1 MGIRV
6 PRITVNADFGDD
18 TAFGDLSLLSVGY
31 GLHQAWVYAVMF
43 GTPTIFGTQT
53 YVTGMYGSHAS
64 LPFLVSIVVFGLC
77 LLFAGITDQRL
88 LRTYISKKT
97 LAAGAA
103 LMSAGTLLLLA
114 TPVISGPAL
123 EAVSGVMTGIGSAI
137 LILFWGVA
145 FARCDSASIVLN
157 SSIAISIAIGV
168 YAIGL
173 HYGPFPIAGILAGI
187 IPLLELAILWNKT
200 PAPYSERNEVPIF
213 KPLPVNH
220 AKFFLRFGI
229 PVFVFGV
236 ALGTLRQTS
245 IQYIVPASNVGDQ
258 IAMLLA
264 AGFASVVILVT
275 IVALGGGD
283 KWSRYFRP
291 LVPFIAVTLFFLP
304 LSEMS
309 DNTFATMFLVTGYL
323 CFEALMWIFFGELA
337 QRFRLSPI
345 YVFGLGRGMLALA
358 GLAGSLFPIVAANW
372 VHLLPFG
379 EQGVIVIV
387 LLIMVVAYALL
398 PREREIEAI
407 VAPCP
412 LVKAVSLELSDRVR
426 PLGHA
431 AAAGEGAAAPAQP
444 ESATVATN
452 APHPTPRS
460 RPHPNRPRGAPLRC
474 WNSAARDE
482 QTRAKSEKEAAA
494 SARSARQW
502 PTPTCFPGAR
512 RRSCSSWRRGTTP
525 HTSRKS
531 STFRKAPR
539 KPTSATSTRRRTST
553 ASRSSCASSSLRIP
567 PNSELAPRRLQRA
580 ASAAARKSRV
590 PCTTWVTLRRRVLTI
605 PTRSRGCTAFRPSP
619 PCSSRR
625 KFRLTL
631 APTETPGA
639 FALSQLHDIPYS
651 YVVNTS
657 RKRFSRAL
665 LQIFRPCGNAPNSRD
680 VPTRLFSAPQKR
692 AHYRDESANTST
704 RENACRACHEV
715 EKLTSTGRISV
726 SGTQPTVGAR
736 PRGRNTSP
744 HHGATSARTRPLLRA
759 APVSLSSAPS
769 SCSRFP
775 IVHAL
780 A

>member
-6 PRITVNADFGDD
+6 RITVNADFGDD
-18 TAFGDLSLLSVGY
+18 TAFGDLSLLSVGPDCTRL
-31 GLHQAWVYAVMF
+31 GCTPSCSERPPSSARKPTSWHTAATRRCRSSFHRRVRAV
-43 GTPTIFGTQT
+43 
-53 YVTGMYGSHAS
+53 
-64 LPFLVSIVVFGLC
+64 
-77 LLFAGITDQRL
+77 LFAGITDQRL

-309 DNTFATMFLVTGYL
+309 DNTFATMFLVMGYL

-398 PREREIEAI
+398 PRER
-407 VAPCP
+407 
-412 LVKAVSLELSDRVR
+412 
-426 PLGHA
+426 
-431 AAAGEGAAAPAQP
+431 
-444 ESATVATN
+444 
-452 APHPTPRS
+452 RS
-460 RPHPNRPRGAPLRC
+460 RP
-474 WNSAARDE
+474 
-482 QTRAKSEKEAAA
+482 
-494 SARSARQW
+494 
-502 PTPTCFPGAR
+502 
-512 RRSCSSWRRGTTP
+512 SS
-525 HTSRKS
+525 H
-531 STFRKAPR
+531 
-539 KPTSATSTRRRTST
+539 
-553 ASRSSCASSSLRIP
+553 
-567 PNSELAPRRLQRA
+567 
-580 ASAAARKSRV
+580 RV
-590 PCTTWVTLRRRVLTI
+590 RW
-605 PTRSRGCTAFRPSP
+605 
-619 PCSSRR
+619 
-625 KFRLTL
+625 
-631 APTETPGA
+631 
-639 FALSQLHDIPYS
+639 
-651 YVVNTS
+651 
-657 RKRFSRAL
+657 
-665 LQIFRPCGNAPNSRD
+665 
-680 VPTRLFSAPQKR
+680 
-692 AHYRDESANTST
+692 
-704 RENACRACHEV
+704 
-715 EKLTSTGRISV
+715 
-726 SGTQPTVGAR
+726 
-736 PRGRNTSP
+736 
-744 HHGATSARTRPLLRA
+744 
-759 APVSLSSAPS
+759 
-769 SCSRFP
+769 
-775 IVHAL
+775 
-780 A
+780 

>member
-309 DNTFATMFLVTGYL
+309 DNTFATMFLV
-323 CFEALMWIFFGELA
+323 M
-337 QRFRLSPI
+337 RFRLSPI

-426 PLGHA
+426 PLGQA
-431 AAAGEGAAAPAQP
+431 GSAGEGAAAAAQ
-444 ESATVATN
+444 SGNNATAATN
-452 APHPTPRS
+452 APAPDAEIAPEPEPT
-460 RPHPNRPRGAPLRC
+460 
-474 WNSAARDE
+474 
-482 QTRAKSEKEAAA
+482 
-494 SARSARQW
+494 
-502 PTPTCFPGAR
+502 AR
-512 RRSCSSWRRGTTP
+512 R
-525 HTSRKS
+525 
-531 STFRKAPR
+531 AP
-539 KPTSATSTRRRTST
+539 
-553 ASRSSCASSSLRIP
+553 SLL
-567 PNSELAPRRLQRA
+567 E
-580 ASAAARKSRV
+580 
-590 PCTTWVTLRRRVLTI
+590 
-605 PTRSRGCTAFRPSP
+605 
-619 PCSSRR
+619 
-625 KFRLTL
+625 
-631 APTETPGA
+631 
-639 FALSQLHDIPYS
+639 
-651 YVVNTS
+651 
-657 RKRFSRAL
+657 
-665 LQIFRPCGNAPNSRD
+665 
-680 VPTRLFSAPQKR
+680 
-692 AHYRDESANTST
+692 
-704 RENACRACHEV
+704 
-715 EKLTSTGRISV
+715 
-726 SGTQPTVGAR
+726 
-736 PRGRNTSP
+736 
-744 HHGATSARTRPLLRA
+744 
-759 APVSLSSAPS
+759 LSSARRADEGEERKGGGRFRAK
-769 SCSRFP
+769 CETVANTYLLSRRETEIMFFLAKGHNAAY
-775 IVHAL
+775 IQEKLYISEGTAKTHIRHVYKKTNVHSQQELMRLVEL
-780 A
+780 ADPAE

>member
-6 PRITVNADFGDD
+6 PRITINADFGDD

-31 GLHQAWVYAVMF
+31 GLHQAWVYAAMF
-43 GTPTIFGTQT
+43 GTSSIFGTQT
-53 YVTGMYGSHAS
+53 YITGMYGSHAS
-64 LPFLVSIVVFGLC
+64 LPFLISIVVFGVC

-88 LRTYISKKT
+88 LKAYISKKT
-97 LAAGAA
+97 LVAGSV
-103 LMSAGTLLLLA
+103 LMSAGTLLLLSPPA
-114 TPVISGPAL
+114 INGPAL
-123 EAVSGVMTGIGSAI
+123 EVVSGVATGIGSAI

-157 SSIAISIAIGV
+157 SSIAISIGIGV

-173 HYGPFPIAGILAGI
+173 HYGPFPIAGVLTGI

-245 IQYIVPASNVGDQ
+245 IQYIVPASNVADQ
-258 IAMLLA
+258 IVMLLA

-291 LVPFIAVTLFFLP
+291 LIPFIAVTLFFLP

-309 DNTFATMFLVTGYL
+309 DGTFATMFLVMGYL

-379 EQGVIVIV
+379 EQGVIVVV

-412 LVKAVSLELSDRVR
+412 LVKAVSLELNDRVR

-431 AAAGEGAAAPAQP
+431 GAGAGTGAGGGDTVSRAELEGAGTNMDAAADNAAQTVPAAAPTAARTP
-444 ESATVATN
+444 SLLERSSARRADEGDGEGRKGGGRFRTKCETVANTYLLSRRETEIMFFLAKGHNAAYIQEKLYISEGTAKTHIRHVYKKTN
-452 APHPTPRS
+452 VHSQQELMRLVELA
-460 RPHPNRPRGAPLRC
+460 
-474 WNSAARDE
+474 
-482 QTRAKSEKEAAA
+482 EAA
-494 SARSARQW
+494 
-502 PTPTCFPGAR
+502 
-512 RRSCSSWRRGTTP
+512 
-525 HTSRKS
+525 
-531 STFRKAPR
+531 
-539 KPTSATSTRRRTST
+539 
-553 ASRSSCASSSLRIP
+553 
-567 PNSELAPRRLQRA
+567 E
-580 ASAAARKSRV
+580 
-590 PCTTWVTLRRRVLTI
+590 
-605 PTRSRGCTAFRPSP
+605 
-619 PCSSRR
+619 
-625 KFRLTL
+625 
-631 APTETPGA
+631 
-639 FALSQLHDIPYS
+639 
-651 YVVNTS
+651 
-657 RKRFSRAL
+657 
-665 LQIFRPCGNAPNSRD
+665 
-680 VPTRLFSAPQKR
+680 
-692 AHYRDESANTST
+692 
-704 RENACRACHEV
+704 
-715 EKLTSTGRISV
+715 
-726 SGTQPTVGAR
+726 
-736 PRGRNTSP
+736 
-744 HHGATSARTRPLLRA
+744 
-759 APVSLSSAPS
+759 
-769 SCSRFP
+769 
-775 IVHAL
+775 
-780 A
+780 

>member
-6 PRITVNADFGDD
+6 PRITINADFGDD

-31 GLHQAWVYAVMF
+31 GLHQAWVYAAMF
-43 GTPTIFGTQT
+43 GTSSIFGTQT
-53 YVTGMYGSHAS
+53 YITGMYGSHAS
-64 LPFLVSIVVFGLC
+64 LPFLISIVVFGVC

-88 LRTYISKKT
+88 LKAYISKKT
-97 LAAGAA
+97 LVAGSV
-103 LMSAGTLLLLA
+103 LMSAGTLLLLSPPA
-114 TPVISGPAL
+114 INGPAL
-123 EAVSGVMTGIGSAI
+123 EVVSGIATGIGSAI

-157 SSIAISIAIGV
+157 SSIAISIGIGV

-173 HYGPFPIAGILAGI
+173 HYGPFPIAGVLTGI

-245 IQYIVPASNVGDQ
+245 IQYIVPASNVADQ
-258 IAMLLA
+258 IVMLLA

-291 LVPFIAVTLFFLP
+291 LIPFIAVTLFFLP

-309 DNTFATMFLVTGYL
+309 DGTFATMFLVMGYL

-379 EQGVIVIV
+379 EQGVIVVV

-412 LVKAVSLELSDRVR
+412 LVKAVSLELNDRVR

-431 AAAGEGAAAPAQP
+431 GAGAGTGAGGGDAVSRAELEGAGTNMDAAADNAAQTVPAAAPTAARTP
-444 ESATVATN
+444 SLLERSSARRADEGDGEGRKGGGRFRTKCETVANTYLLSRRETEIMFFLAKGHNAAYIQEKLYISEGTAKTHIRHVYKKTN
-452 APHPTPRS
+452 VHSQQELMRLVELA
-460 RPHPNRPRGAPLRC
+460 
-474 WNSAARDE
+474 
-482 QTRAKSEKEAAA
+482 EAA
-494 SARSARQW
+494 
-502 PTPTCFPGAR
+502 
-512 RRSCSSWRRGTTP
+512 
-525 HTSRKS
+525 
-531 STFRKAPR
+531 
-539 KPTSATSTRRRTST
+539 
-553 ASRSSCASSSLRIP
+553 
-567 PNSELAPRRLQRA
+567 E
-580 ASAAARKSRV
+580 
-590 PCTTWVTLRRRVLTI
+590 
-605 PTRSRGCTAFRPSP
+605 
-619 PCSSRR
+619 
-625 KFRLTL
+625 
-631 APTETPGA
+631 
-639 FALSQLHDIPYS
+639 
-651 YVVNTS
+651 
-657 RKRFSRAL
+657 
-665 LQIFRPCGNAPNSRD
+665 
-680 VPTRLFSAPQKR
+680 
-692 AHYRDESANTST
+692 
-704 RENACRACHEV
+704 
-715 EKLTSTGRISV
+715 
-726 SGTQPTVGAR
+726 
-736 PRGRNTSP
+736 
-744 HHGATSARTRPLLRA
+744 
-759 APVSLSSAPS
+759 
-769 SCSRFP
+769 
-775 IVHAL
+775 
-780 A
+780 

>member
-309 DNTFATMFLVTGYL
+309 DNTFATMFLVMGYL

-426 PLGHA
+426 PLGQA
-431 AAAGEGAAAPAQP
+431 GSAGEGAAAAAQ
-444 ESATVATN
+444 SGNNATAATN
-452 APHPTPRS
+452 APAPDAEIAPEPEPTAR
-460 RPHPNRPRGAPLRC
+460 RAPSLLELS
-474 WNSAARDE
+474 SARRADE
-482 QTRAKSEKEAAA
+482 GEERKGGGRFRAKCETVANTYLLSRRETEIMFFLAKGHNAAYIQEKLYISE
-494 SARSARQW
+494 
-502 PTPTCFPGAR
+502 
-512 RRSCSSWRRGTTP
+512 GTAKT
-525 HTSRKS
+525 HIRHVYKKTNVHSQQELMRLVEL
-531 STFRKAPR
+531 AD
-539 KPTSATSTRRRTST
+539 
-553 ASRSSCASSSLRIP
+553 P

-580 ASAAARKSRV
+580 ASATACANPAFRAQ
-590 PCTTWVTLRRRVLTI
+590 TWSSIRRRVRTI
-605 PTRSRGCTAFRPSP
+605 STRSRGCTAFPFAVVQFATQGLP
-619 PCSSRR
+619 HPSSR
-625 KFRLTL
+625 
-631 APTETPGA
+631 
-639 FALSQLHDIPYS
+639 
-651 YVVNTS
+651 
-657 RKRFSRAL
+657 
-665 LQIFRPCGNAPNSRD
+665 
-680 VPTRLFSAPQKR
+680 
-692 AHYRDESANTST
+692 
-704 RENACRACHEV
+704 
-715 EKLTSTGRISV
+715 
-726 SGTQPTVGAR
+726 
-736 PRGRNTSP
+736 
-744 HHGATSARTRPLLRA
+744 
-759 APVSLSSAPS
+759 
-769 SCSRFP
+769 
-775 IVHAL
+775 
-780 A
+780 

>member
-309 DNTFATMFLVTGYL
+309 DNTFATMFLVMGYL

-379 EQGVIVIV
+379 EQSVIVIV

-426 PLGHA
+426 PLGQA
-431 AAAGEGAAAPAQP
+431 GSAGEGAAAPTQ
-444 ESATVATN
+444 SGNNATAATN
-452 APHPTPRS
+452 APAPDAEIAPEPEPTAR
-460 RPHPNRPRGAPLRC
+460 RAPSLLELS
-474 WNSAARDE
+474 SARRADE
-482 QTRAKSEKEAAA
+482 GEERKGGGRFRAKCETVANTYLLSRRETEIMFFLAKGHNAAYIQEKLYISE
-494 SARSARQW
+494 
-502 PTPTCFPGAR
+502 
-512 RRSCSSWRRGTTP
+512 GTAKT
-525 HTSRKS
+525 HIRHVYKKTNVHSQQELMRLVD
-531 STFRKAPR
+531 
-539 KPTSATSTRRRTST
+539 
-553 ASRSSCASSSLRIP
+553 SCASSSLRIP
-567 PNSELAPRRLQRA
+567 PNSELAPHRLQRA
-580 ASAAARKSRV
+580 ASTAARKSRV
-590 PCTTWVTLRRRVLTI
+590 PCTNLVVDPQARSHDLDTLARLHGVPPLAAVSFA
-605 PTRSRGCTAFRPSP
+605 TRGSP
-619 PCSSRR
+619 HPSSR
-625 KFRLTL
+625 
-631 APTETPGA
+631 
-639 FALSQLHDIPYS
+639 
-651 YVVNTS
+651 
-657 RKRFSRAL
+657 
-665 LQIFRPCGNAPNSRD
+665 
-680 VPTRLFSAPQKR
+680 
-692 AHYRDESANTST
+692 
-704 RENACRACHEV
+704 
-715 EKLTSTGRISV
+715 
-726 SGTQPTVGAR
+726 
-736 PRGRNTSP
+736 
-744 HHGATSARTRPLLRA
+744 
-759 APVSLSSAPS
+759 
-769 SCSRFP
+769 
-775 IVHAL
+775 
-780 A
+780 

>member
-309 DNTFATMFLVTGYL
+309 DNTFATMFLVMGYL
-323 CFEALMWIFFGELA
+323 CFEALMWIVFGELA

-452 APHPTPRS
+452 APAPDAEIAPRTRTGRAARPFAAGTQQRATSRRERRAKRRRPLPREVRDSGQHLPAFPARDGDHVLPGEGAQRRIHPGKALHFGRH
-460 RPHPNRPRGAPLRC
+460 RENPHPPRLQEDERPQPAGA
-474 WNSAARDE
+474 
-482 QTRAKSEKEAAA
+482 
-494 SARSARQW
+494 
-502 PTPTCFPGAR
+502 
-512 RRSCSSWRRGTTP
+512 
-525 HTSRKS
+525 H
-531 STFRKAPR
+531 
-539 KPTSATSTRRRTST
+539 
-553 ASRSSCASSSLRIP
+553 
-567 PNSELAPRRLQRA
+567 APRRACGSHRIASLPLADCSAQPPRPLANPAFHARPGSRSAGAFSRSRHARA
-580 ASAAARKSRV
+580 VARRSA
-590 PCTTWVTLRRRVLTI
+590 PRRRVV
-605 PTRSRGCTAFRPSP
+605 RDASFASP
-619 PCSSRR
+619 
-625 KFRLTL
+625 
-631 APTETPGA
+631 
-639 FALSQLHDIPYS
+639 
-651 YVVNTS
+651 
-657 RKRFSRAL
+657 
-665 LQIFRPCGNAPNSRD
+665 
-680 VPTRLFSAPQKR
+680 
-692 AHYRDESANTST
+692 
-704 RENACRACHEV
+704 
-715 EKLTSTGRISV
+715 
-726 SGTQPTVGAR
+726 
-736 PRGRNTSP
+736 
-744 HHGATSARTRPLLRA
+744 
-759 APVSLSSAPS
+759 
-769 SCSRFP
+769 
-775 IVHAL
+775 
-780 A
+780 

>member
-123 EAVSGVMTGIGSAI
+123 EAASGVMTGIGSAI

-173 HYGPFPIAGILAGI
+173 HYGPFPIAGVLAGI

-264 AGFASVVILVT
+264 AGFAAVVILVT

-309 DNTFATMFLVTGYL
+309 DNTFATMFLVMGYL

-358 GLAGSLFPIVAANW
+358 GLAGSPFPIVAANW

-412 LVKAVSLELSDRVR
+412 LVKAVSLELSDRMR
-426 PLGHA
+426 PLGQA
-431 AAAGEGAAAPAQP
+431 GSAGEGAAAPAQ
-444 ESATVATN
+444 SGNNATAATN
-452 APHPTPRS
+452 APAPDAEIAPEPEPT
-460 RPHPNRPRGAPLRC
+460 
-474 WNSAARDE
+474 
-482 QTRAKSEKEAAA
+482 
-494 SARSARQW
+494 
-502 PTPTCFPGAR
+502 AR
-512 RRSCSSWRRGTTP
+512 R
-525 HTSRKS
+525 
-531 STFRKAPR
+531 AP
-539 KPTSATSTRRRTST
+539 
-553 ASRSSCASSSLRIP
+553 SLL
-567 PNSELAPRRLQRA
+567 E
-580 ASAAARKSRV
+580 
-590 PCTTWVTLRRRVLTI
+590 
-605 PTRSRGCTAFRPSP
+605 
-619 PCSSRR
+619 
-625 KFRLTL
+625 
-631 APTETPGA
+631 
-639 FALSQLHDIPYS
+639 
-651 YVVNTS
+651 
-657 RKRFSRAL
+657 
-665 LQIFRPCGNAPNSRD
+665 
-680 VPTRLFSAPQKR
+680 
-692 AHYRDESANTST
+692 
-704 RENACRACHEV
+704 
-715 EKLTSTGRISV
+715 
-726 SGTQPTVGAR
+726 
-736 PRGRNTSP
+736 
-744 HHGATSARTRPLLRA
+744 
-759 APVSLSSAPS
+759 LSSARRADEGEERKGGGRVRAK
-769 SCSRFP
+769 CETVANTYLLSRRETEIMFFLAKGHNAAY
-775 IVHAL
+775 IQEKLYISEGTAKTHIRHVYKKTNVHSQQELMRLVEL
-780 A
+780 ADPAE

>member
-309 DNTFATMFLVTGYL
+309 DNTFATMFLVMGYL

-426 PLGHA
+426 PLGQA
-431 AAAGEGAAAPAQP
+431 GSAGEGAAAAAQ
-444 ESATVATN
+444 SGNNATAATN
-452 APHPTPRS
+452 APAPDAEIAPEPEPTAR
-460 RPHPNRPRGAPLRC
+460 RAPSLLELS
-474 WNSAARDE
+474 SARRADE
-482 QTRAKSEKEAAA
+482 GEERKGGGRFRAKCETVANTYLLSRRETEIMFFLAKGHNAAYIQEKLYISE
-494 SARSARQW
+494 
-502 PTPTCFPGAR
+502 
-512 RRSCSSWRRGTTP
+512 GTAKT
-525 HTSRKS
+525 HIRHVYKKT
-531 STFRKAPR
+531 
-539 KPTSATSTRRRTST
+539 TST

-580 ASAAARKSRV
+580 ASATARKSRV
-590 PCTTWVTLRRRVLTI
+590 PCTNLVVDPQARSHDLDTLARLHGVPLRRRAVRDARFASPQL
-605 PTRSRGCTAFRPSP
+605 PLKRQAPSRSHNRTTS
-619 PCSSRR
+619 
-625 KFRLTL
+625 L
-631 APTETPGA
+631 AATP
-639 FALSQLHDIPYS
+639 
-651 YVVNTS
+651 
-657 RKRFSRAL
+657 
-665 LQIFRPCGNAPNSRD
+665 
-680 VPTRLFSAPQKR
+680 
-692 AHYRDESANTST
+692 ST
-704 RENACRACHEV
+704 R
-715 EKLTSTGRISV
+715 
-726 SGTQPTVGAR
+726 AR
-736 PRGRNTSP
+736 NGFRGRFCKFFDLV
-744 HHGATSARTRPLLRA
+744 ATPLIHEM
-759 APVSLSSAPS
+759 
-769 SCSRFP
+769 F
-775 IVHAL
+775 
-780 A
+780 

>member
-229 PVFVFGV
+229 PAFVFGV

-309 DNTFATMFLVTGYL
+309 DNTFATMFLVMGYL
-323 CFEALMWIFFGELA
+323 CFEALMWIFFGELGA
-337 QRFRLSPI
+337 SASVRRT
-345 YVFGLGRGMLALA
+345 GRHRHR
-358 GLAGSLFPIVAANW
+358 AADY
-372 VHLLPFG
+372 G
-379 EQGVIVIV
+379 GGI
-387 LLIMVVAYALL
+387 
-398 PREREIEAI
+398 R
-407 VAPCP
+407 
-412 LVKAVSLELSDRVR
+412 
-426 PLGHA
+426 A
-431 AAAGEGAAAPAQP
+431 AAARARDRGHRRTVSAGE
-444 ESATVATN
+444 
-452 APHPTPRS
+452 S
-460 RPHPNRPRGAPLRC
+460 RVVGIERPR
-474 WNSAARDE
+474 
-482 QTRAKSEKEAAA
+482 
-494 SARSARQW
+494 
-502 PTPTCFPGAR
+502 
-512 RRSCSSWRRGTTP
+512 
-525 HTSRKS
+525 
-531 STFRKAPR
+531 
-539 KPTSATSTRRRTST
+539 
-553 ASRSSCASSSLRIP
+553 
-567 PNSELAPRRLQRA
+567 
-580 ASAAARKSRV
+580 AAARASGIG
-590 PCTTWVTLRRRVLTI
+590 RR
-605 PTRSRGCTAFRPSP
+605 G
-619 PCSSRR
+619 SRR
-625 KFRLTL
+625 
-631 APTETPGA
+631 G
-639 FALSQLHDIPYS
+639 
-651 YVVNTS
+651 
-657 RKRFSRAL
+657 RAIWK
-665 LQIFRPCGNAPNSRD
+665 QRD
-680 VPTRLFSAPQKR
+680 GSDQ
-692 AHYRDESANTST
+692 
-704 RENACRACHEV
+704 RAC
-715 EKLTSTGRISV
+715 T
-726 SGTQPTVGAR
+726 
-736 PRGRNTSP
+736 
-744 HHGATSARTRPLLRA
+744 
-759 APVSLSSAPS
+759 
-769 SCSRFP
+769 
-775 IVHAL
+775 
-780 A
+780 

>member
-258 IAMLLA
+258 IATLLA

-309 DNTFATMFLVTGYL
+309 DNTFATMFLVMGYL

-412 LVKAVSLELSDRVR
+412 LVKAVSLELSDRMR
-426 PLGHA
+426 PLGQA
-431 AAAGEGAAAPAQP
+431 GSAGEGAAAPAQ
-444 ESATVATN
+444 SGNNATAATN
-452 APHPTPRS
+452 APAPDAEIAPEPEPT
-460 RPHPNRPRGAPLRC
+460 
-474 WNSAARDE
+474 
-482 QTRAKSEKEAAA
+482 
-494 SARSARQW
+494 
-502 PTPTCFPGAR
+502 AR
-512 RRSCSSWRRGTTP
+512 R
-525 HTSRKS
+525 
-531 STFRKAPR
+531 AP
-539 KPTSATSTRRRTST
+539 
-553 ASRSSCASSSLRIP
+553 SLL
-567 PNSELAPRRLQRA
+567 E
-580 ASAAARKSRV
+580 
-590 PCTTWVTLRRRVLTI
+590 
-605 PTRSRGCTAFRPSP
+605 
-619 PCSSRR
+619 
-625 KFRLTL
+625 
-631 APTETPGA
+631 
-639 FALSQLHDIPYS
+639 
-651 YVVNTS
+651 
-657 RKRFSRAL
+657 
-665 LQIFRPCGNAPNSRD
+665 
-680 VPTRLFSAPQKR
+680 
-692 AHYRDESANTST
+692 
-704 RENACRACHEV
+704 
-715 EKLTSTGRISV
+715 
-726 SGTQPTVGAR
+726 
-736 PRGRNTSP
+736 
-744 HHGATSARTRPLLRA
+744 
-759 APVSLSSAPS
+759 LSSARRADEGEERKGGGRFRAK
-769 SCSRFP
+769 CETVANTYLLSRRETEIMFFLAKGHNAAY
-775 IVHAL
+775 IQEKLYISEGTAKTHIRHVYKKTNVHSQQELMRLVEL
-780 A
+780 ADPAE